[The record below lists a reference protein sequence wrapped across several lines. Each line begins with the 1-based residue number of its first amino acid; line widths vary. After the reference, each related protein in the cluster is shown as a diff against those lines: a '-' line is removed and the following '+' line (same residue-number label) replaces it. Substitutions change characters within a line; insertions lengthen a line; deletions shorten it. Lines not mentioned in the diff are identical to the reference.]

1 MRQYSKVGIRSRRT
15 VPVLPKRLD
24 FVFFLWLPLWY
35 MEVPRLGVE
44 WETQLPAY
52 ITTTATQDSSSVCD
66 LHHSSW
72 QSQLLNPLSEA
83 RNQTS
88 ILMDTSQIH
97 FRWAWWELP
106 WRAPFKKHLKHYGE
120 DYILNSEKFSCKS
133 KDLGRMSMGFMK
145 EDGWIW
151 LLMEC
156 LLDQT

>member
-88 ILMDTSQIH
+88 ILMDTS
-97 FRWAWWELP
+97 W
-106 WRAPFKKHLKHYGE
+106 
-120 DYILNSEKFSCKS
+120 ILNPVSHNRNSF
-133 KDLGRMSMGFMK
+133 FH
-145 EDGWIW
+145 W
-151 LLMEC
+151 LHPQHMEVSWAR
-156 LLDQT
+156 D